1 MYFSQAEFPCTSG
14 RHLHTIPILGKEWRV
29 SLDFKPTDYSH
40 AGWTNL
46 LHLTLGHDIQI
57 YGDRYPA
64 IFFHPAPTHGMTIVA
79 AISGNKNFV
88 TNTMTDR
95 PLVGEWTSLEI
106 SQEQAGGKFV
116 YKIVIGGK
124 IIFSVEIEKPEEM
137 CNVKVYASDPW
148 YPAQHGSIK
157 ALLIQ
162 TKLGEFYFG
171 ILLLD

>member
-1 MYFSQAEFPCTSG
+1 
-14 RHLHTIPILGKEWRV
+14 
-29 SLDFKPTDYSH
+29 
-40 AGWTNL
+40 
-46 LHLTLGHDIQI
+46 
-57 YGDRYPA
+57 
-64 IFFHPAPTHGMTIVA
+64 MTIVA

-124 IIFSVEIEKPEEM
+124 MIFSVENKKPEEM
-137 CNVKVYASDPW
+137 NKVKVYASDPW

-162 TKLGEFYFG
+162 TKIGEFYFG